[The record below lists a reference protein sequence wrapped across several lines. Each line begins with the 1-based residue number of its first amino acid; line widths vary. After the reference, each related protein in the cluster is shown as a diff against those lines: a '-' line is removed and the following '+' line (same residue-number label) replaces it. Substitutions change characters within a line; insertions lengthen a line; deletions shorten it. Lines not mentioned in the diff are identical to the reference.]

1 MKTKQPYM
9 KAVMPLASV
18 SNARNYGGEKE
29 LIRGIKLIDK
39 KTERVIVDARWYM
52 GKSANA
58 STVYCSLWC
67 MGRGTYDAAHSTS
80 GKGTASGYEYHKA
93 SAALARAITSAA
105 LARAITSAGIAL
117 YGSPYGHPVN
127 GDTDK
132 ATKALLKSAAYIAG
146 CGDGSIDCALLAIA
160 YAMGHRDVIRATS

>member
-9 KAVMPLASV
+9 KAIMPLVSV

-39 KTERVIVDARWYM
+39 KTERVVVDARWYM
-52 GKSANA
+52 GKSASA

-67 MGRGTYDAAHSTS
+67 MGHGVHDTS
-80 GKGTASGYEYHKA
+80 GKGTAEGYGYHKA
-93 SAALARAITSAA
+93 SAA

-117 YGSPYGHPVN
+117 YGSPYGHPAN

-132 ATKALLKSAAYIAG
+132 ATKALLKSAAHIGG
-146 CGDGSIDCALLAIA
+146 CGDGSIDCALLSIA
-160 YAMGHRDVIRATS
+160 YAMGYRDVVRATS

>member
-9 KAVMPLASV
+9 KAVMPLVSV

-29 LIRGIKLIDK
+29 QIRGIKLIDK

-52 GKSANA
+52 CKSASALN
-58 STVYCSLWC
+58 VYCSLWC
-67 MGRGTYDAAHSTS
+67 IGRGVYEAAHSTS
-80 GKGTASGYEYHKA
+80 GKGTASGYGYHKA
-93 SAALARAITSAA
+93 SASLGSAIAN
-105 LARAITSAGIAL
+105 AGITL

-127 GDTDK
+127 QDSDK
-132 ATKALLKSAAYIAG
+132 ATKALLKSAAHIGG

-160 YAMGHRDVIRATS
+160 YAMGYRDVIRATS

>member
-9 KAVMPLASV
+9 KAVMPAASV
-18 SNARNYGGEKE
+18 CNARNYGGEKE

-52 GKSANA
+52 GKSASA

-67 MGRGTYDAAHSTS
+67 RGHGAYDAAHSTS
-80 GKGTASGYEYHKA
+80 GKGTAGGYGYHKA
-93 SAALARAITSAA
+93 SAALASTIA
-105 LARAITSAGIAL
+105 SAGITL
-117 YGSPYGHPVN
+117 YGSPYGHPSN

-132 ATKALLKSAAYIAG
+132 ATKAMLKRLAHIGG
-146 CGDGSIDCALLAIA
+146 CGDGSIDCALLSIA
-160 YAMGHRDVIRATS
+160 YAMGYRDVIRATS

>member
-9 KAVMPLASV
+9 KAVMPLTSV
-18 SNARNYGGEKE
+18 SNARNYSGEKE

-67 MGRGTYDAAHSTS
+67 MGTGAYEAAHSTS
-80 GKGTASGYEYHKA
+80 GKGTAGGYGYHKA
-93 SAALARAITSAA
+93 SAALASAIA
-105 LARAITSAGIAL
+105 SAGITL
-117 YGSPYGHPVN
+117 YGSPYGHLVN
-127 GDTDK
+127 GDNDE
-132 ATKALLKSAAYIAG
+132 ATKSLLKIAAHISG
-146 CGDGSIDCALLAIA
+146 CGDGSIDCALLSIA
-160 YAMGHRDVIRATS
+160 YAMGYRDVIRATS

>member
-9 KAVMPLASV
+9 KAVMPLTSV

-29 LIRGIKLIDK
+29 QIRGIKLIDK

-52 GKSANA
+52 GKSSSALNM
-58 STVYCSLWC
+58 YCSLWC
-67 MGRGTYDAAHSTS
+67 VGRGAYEATHSTS
-80 GKGTASGYEYHKA
+80 GKGTAGGYGYHKA
-93 SAALARAITSAA
+93 SAALASAID
-105 LARAITSAGIAL
+105 SAGITL

-127 GDTDK
+127 QDSDK
-132 ATKALLKSAAYIAG
+132 VTKALLKSAAHIGG

-160 YAMGHRDVIRATS
+160 YAMGYRDVIRATS

>member
-9 KAVMPLASV
+9 KAVMPLTSV
-18 SNARNYGGEKE
+18 SNAHNYGGEKE
-29 LIRGIKLIDK
+29 LTRSIKLIDK

-52 GKSANA
+52 GRSASA

-67 MGRGTYDAAHSTS
+67 MGRGVYEAAHSTS
-80 GKGTASGYEYHKA
+80 GKGTAGGYGYHKS
-93 SAALARAITSAA
+93 SAALVSAIA
-105 LARAITSAGIAL
+105 SAGITL

-132 ATKALLKSAAYIAG
+132 ATKAMLKRLTHIGG
-146 CGDGSIDCALLAIA
+146 CGDGSIDCALLSIA
-160 YAMGHRDVIRATS
+160 YAMGYRDVIRATS